1 MYDKIEDTI
10 FLFSQN
16 LKANL
21 TISYKDDSEKY
32 PSIDTYE
39 FRGNNGKSKRG
50 LKLNLSAGLSLDYSK
65 FNQETRL
72 TERNSVF
79 ITEVCWYNF
88 ISGLVDSVRLFD
100 KIVIYHDNEPDIDNS
115 VKTKWIKIKNLSQGK
130 SLIIAPCVHEN
141 IYPKDDLKDTPTYY
155 PGFEMYI
162 NSNNHF
168 VFVEEDKFK
177 SFVYKMEKFDLI
189 GSSRLLF
196 NNALLI
202 DQLGV

>member
-10 FLFSQN
+10 FLFNQN

-32 PSIDTYE
+32 PSIETYE
-39 FRGNNGKSKRG
+39 FRGTTGKNKQG
-50 LKLNLSAGLSLDYSK
+50 LKLNLQAGLSLDYSK

-79 ITEVCWYNF
+79 ITEVHWYNF
-88 ISGLVDSVRLFD
+88 ISGLVDSVKLFNK
-100 KIVIYHDNEPDIDNS
+100 KIIYQNDIPYIDNS
-115 VKTKWIKIKNLSQGK
+115 IKTKYIKIENLSQGK
-130 SLIIAPCVHEN
+130 SLIIIPCIYEN
-141 IYPKDDLKDTPTYY
+141 IYPKDDLKDSSTYY
-155 PGFEMYI
+155 TGFELLI

-168 VFVEEDKFK
+168 MFIEEDKFK

-189 GSSRLLF
+189 SSSRLLF